1 MMLKRREIVKRLLA
15 ERGDLLVVTGLGAP
29 TYDVAAAGDS
39 ALNFYL
45 WGAMGSA
52 AMVGLG
58 LAQARPKSRVAVIT
72 GDGEMLMGLG
82 ALATIGVK
90 QPKNLSIIVI
100 DNRHYGETGMQAS
113 HTASGVDLT
122 AIAKACGFTNA
133 LHVDSETGI
142 EAARAALQEGKG
154 PVFIQI
160 RVEAV
165 DEPRVL
171 PLRDGAEI
179 KFRFMQALEGLGR

>member
-1 MMLKRREIVKRLLA
+1 MLKRREVVKQLLK

-39 ALNFYL
+39 PLNFYL

-58 LAQARPKSRVAVIT
+58 LAQAKPKSRVAVVT

-90 QPKNLSIIVI
+90 QPKNLSIAVI

-122 AIAKACGFTNA
+122 AIAKACGFANAVYVDSVSGIEAVRAA
-133 LHVDSETGI
+133 LHV
-142 EAARAALQEGKG
+142 GKG
-154 PVFIQI
+154 PLFIQI

-179 KFRFMQALEGLGR
+179 KFRFMQALAAQGQ